1 MTFHFSPLSH
11 WSCPLVVWRLT
22 STVNPLQALSILNS
36 MRLWKL
42 LVFHWLFVTRTSAF
56 QHVFP
61 FLMESFFGP
70 RISRHIP
77 FCVGPMRLI
86 PIRAQEQEFTFLEK
100 PDRYRGCID
109 RHGKLDRTEYELSLV
124 EESDLVNVARFVVQV
139 FGADA
144 ISVSKNLTSFEK
156 MLMMPA
162 ADLVNGYSSI
172 VAFAEVYAGLRSRL
186 ANQLN
191 QQPSLMFEPPNISGL
206 TREEQLRVAACSSIV
221 LVLGKVSPSTD
232 NCDDNHVI
240 ATVELRLQP
249 CDAKIPFSLPWI
261 DRIERRLASFLGFFG
276 GQRKV
281 QHDLQP
287 YLSNLCVDDAYRG
300 MGIGRALV
308 RCVENIAATN
318 WGYSKMFLHVD
329 LDNQAALQL
338 YKTEGYKDVGR
349 RWNPFWAGRSAD
361 IGYFVKRISA

>member
-1 MTFHFSPLSH
+1 
-11 WSCPLVVWRLT
+11 
-22 STVNPLQALSILNS
+22 
-36 MRLWKL
+36 MRLCIL
-42 LVFHWLFVTRTSAF
+42 LVLYWLFVTRAFTF
-56 QHVFP
+56 QHVCHLLIEGSLGQRKP
-61 FLMESFFGP
+61 FYTP
-70 RISRHIP
+70 CR
-77 FCVGPMRLI
+77 VGQLHLI
-86 PIRAQEQEFTFLEK
+86 PIRTQEQEFTFLEK

-109 RHGKLDRTEYELSLV
+109 RHGKLTRTEYELSLV
-124 EESDLVNVARFVVQV
+124 EESDLVNIARFIVQV

-144 ISVSKNLTSFEK
+144 ISISKNLTSFEK
-156 MLMMPA
+156 MLMIPA

-191 QQPSLMFEPPNISGL
+191 YQPSLMFAPPNVSGL
-206 TREEQLRVAACSSIV
+206 PREEQLRVSACSSVV
-221 LVLGKVSPSTD
+221 LVLGKVHPSSID
-232 NCDDNHVI
+232 NSEDNHII

-261 DRIERRLASFLGFFG
+261 DRIERRLASLLSFFG
-276 GQRKV
+276 GPKKV

-287 YLSNLCVDDAYRG
+287 YLSNLCVDEAYRG
-300 MGIGRALV
+300 MGIGKALV
-308 RCVENIAATN
+308 RCVESIAATN
-318 WGYSKMFLHVD
+318 WGFSKMFLHVD

-361 IGYFVKRISA
+361 IGYFVKRLSS